1 MPRLTLETLA
11 GVLRNGDA
19 IIDAVRGG
27 NTPQTIQRLKDIAS
41 DPAAASKLLTHL
53 DNLEQH
59 LRSLRY
65 AELDL
70 TA

>member
-1 MPRLTLETLA
+1 VPRLNLETLA
-11 GVLRNGDA
+11 GILKNGDA
-19 IIDAVRGG
+19 VIAAVRGG
-27 NTPQTIQRLKDIAS
+27 NTPQTIQRLKEIAA
-41 DPAAASKLLTHL
+41 DPVLAAKLLTHL
-53 DNLEQH
+53 DNLEQN